1 MSKLFLT
8 EFFNQKV
15 DSNCKMQNNN
25 CNDDNECCCHVQ
37 CRFILQRK
45 EQTRTNNV
53 TKLTFRKLEVSE

>member
-1 MSKLFLT
+1 
-8 EFFNQKV
+8 
-15 DSNCKMQNNN
+15 MQNNN

-53 TKLTFRKLEVSE
+53 TNLTFRKLEVSEQRSVSAYF